1 MSKRQKEKNIYLI
14 EEFFGQNIV
23 ENNLVE
29 KTKMQDE
36 KDHQTRLI
44 DRLINTCIFLLILLI

>member
-1 MSKRQKEKNIYLI
+1 MISMIFTFYVLNNNKI
-14 EEFFGQNIV
+14 FFPLQNIV
-23 ENNLVE
+23 EKNLKE

-44 DRLINTCIFLLILLI
+44 DRWVKAF